1 MLPPELVNHIF
12 SYLPIVSEEEKII
25 HTMIKHYKT
34 YFLKHL
40 TLRRNYDAFYNCWLN
55 LNKPIKTFLETNDFT
70 LLHIRQLY
78 RFSIQ
83 YGHLI

>member
-1 MLPPELVNHIF
+1 MLPPEIINHIF
-12 SYLPIVSEEEKII
+12 SYLPILTEEEKRM
-25 HTMIKHYKT
+25 HTMIKQYNT

-40 TLRRNYDAFYNCWLN
+40 TIRTNYDSMYNCWLN
-55 LNKPIKTFLETNDFT
+55 INKPIKQFLETNDFT
-70 LLHIRQLY
+70 LLQIRQFY